1 MNSKLQVTG
10 NDLWVRSKLTGSKE
24 WSEIKYL
31 GYFAQI
37 QKCLV
42 MKMTSD
48 IVDMWAGSEVSS
60 NGNDFRHCGYMG
72 RFRSA

>member
-1 MNSKLQVTG
+1 M
-10 NDLWVRSKLTGSKE
+10 E
-24 WSEIKYL
+24 
-31 GYFAQI
+31 
-37 QKCLV
+37 
-42 MKMTSD
+42 MTSD